1 MQCIHFVKVEPII
14 RGEYLTLKP
23 HHYWLQENGI
33 TQFRGGHW
41 PYDEKQMPRHITF
54 RFANIE
60 DAMAFKLR
68 WCE

>member
-1 MQCIHFVKVEPII
+1 MQCIHFVEVEPIVA
-14 RGEYLTLKP
+14 GDYLTLKY
-23 HHYWLQENGI
+23 HHDWLRQNGI
-33 TQFRGGHW
+33 TQFRGGYW
-41 PYDEKQMPRHITF
+41 PYDENQVPRLITF